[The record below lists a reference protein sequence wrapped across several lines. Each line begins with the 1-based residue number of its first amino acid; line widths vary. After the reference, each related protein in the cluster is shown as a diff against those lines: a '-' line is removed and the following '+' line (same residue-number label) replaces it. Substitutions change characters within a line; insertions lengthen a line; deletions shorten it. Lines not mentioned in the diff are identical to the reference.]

1 MTTSTS
7 YEQGKMEYLRTKV
20 LTASP
25 EELHLMLYDGAIRF
39 AEEAKAAFGEGNIE
53 KAHHSLIR
61 AQNIVL
67 EMSSGLDHQADPD
80 LCAKLSSLY
89 NFIYR
94 RLTESNLRREVGPI
108 DDALKILNYQRETWV
123 LLMDKVNQERREETA
138 GVLVSSSAQGS
149 PEPAS
154 TFGEPGGGLS
164 LSA

>member
-1 MTTSTS
+1 MANDF
-7 YEQGKMEYLRTKV
+7 EKGKMEYLRTKV

-39 AEEAKAAFGEGNIE
+39 SEEAKSGLESGNLE
-53 KAHHSLIR
+53 QAHDALGR

-67 EMSSGLDHQADPD
+67 EMSSGLDHEVNPE
-80 LCAKLSSLY
+80 LCAKMSSLY

-94 RLTESNLRREVGPI
+94 RLVEANLKREIPPI

-123 LLMDKVNQERREETA
+123 LLMQKLFQERQGQTVAAVAQPTGGEGATVPSES
-138 GVLVSSSAQGS
+138 GVS
-149 PEPAS
+149 
-154 TFGEPGGGLS
+154 LS